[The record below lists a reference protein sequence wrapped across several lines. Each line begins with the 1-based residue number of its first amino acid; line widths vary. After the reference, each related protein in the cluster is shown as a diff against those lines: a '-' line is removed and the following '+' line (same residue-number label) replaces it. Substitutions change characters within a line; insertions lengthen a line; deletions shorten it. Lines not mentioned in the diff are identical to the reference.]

1 MIIFIS
7 ILLIIAVIIAAL
19 SYNGILKDA
28 DKDGIPDEVEEKIK
42 EVKNKLKRK

>member
-28 DKDGIPDEVEEKIK
+28 DEDGIPDEVEEKIK